1 MVLGGLTYGNRIRV
15 SPSEIYVLDFARES
29 LDALHHG
36 TNLSGIYRKALI
48 FYRQMFDTTHGGFY
62 G

>member
-1 MVLGGLTYGNRIRV
+1 MIRV
-15 SPSEIYVLDFARES
+15 SPSEIYVLDFVRES
-29 LDALHHG
+29 LDALQHG
-36 TNLSGIYRKALI
+36 TNLSAIYRKALI